1 MTSYGKFTLSFFIS
15 AYFSAIHGTIFCTNK
30 KWNAKGEMTMPL
42 KNTWNHMNLTHKI
55 LSIFLPLI
63 ILPMMLVSIFSVSM
77 SVKNG
82 KNDAINNA
90 TDKLSLVTNQTE
102 QLLSH
107 IKYNIKAFSISS
119 ALQDA
124 ISSNYADNTYGNYML
139 SSSLHNA
146 VYNVLDISKFIS
158 SGYIH
163 TFDGRIYNV
172 KTGKIDTPTR
182 EMSAHYDYV
191 TSQKGKILFSLPRN
205 NFTDSAVNISKSLIE
220 IETGKCLG
228 IFSFDIK
235 ESLFY
240 DTYDSVSN
248 TDTERFFIT
257 DGDGIVISSDVRT
270 EFLKPLPDAIWTSVQ
285 NHSSHA
291 TISGK
296 RRLILSSKT
305 PTEKYNTIYIMSYDN
320 IYKDALAV
328 ALLPLSIGI
337 GTLLIAILLTNIFTK
352 NLVRPIIQLANY
364 ADEAGKGNFLPPIH
378 TESRD
383 EIGFLT
389 ERFFNMNQNIHKLT
403 TSIYNEQNQKREYEL
418 RLLQSQ
424 INPHFLYNCLDSIS
438 SLIADQQNET
448 ANNMVYHLGKYYRTI
463 LSKGRNIITIQEEIS
478 LICDYLEIQLI
489 KFPDLFT
496 YEIDV
501 QSSVLESQT
510 LKMVIQPI
518 VENSILHGFAGYK
531 NGRKIIIKG
540 FCRNNNICFEISD
553 NGRGISPEIRKN
565 IFSEAAALMPQHFG
579 LKNIQERIQL
589 KFGRQFGLKIESE
602 PGCGTTVRLI
612 FPLIL

>member
-1 MTSYGKFTLSFFIS
+1 
-15 AYFSAIHGTIFCTNK
+15 
-30 KWNAKGEMTMPL
+30 MPL

-63 ILPMMLVSIFSVSM
+63 ILPMMLISIFSVSM

-119 ALQDA
+119 SLQDS
-124 ISSNYADNTYGNYML
+124 ISANYADNTYGNYML

-146 VYNVLDISKFIS
+146 IYNVLDISKFIS
-158 SGYIH
+158 DGYIH

-172 KTGKIDTPTR
+172 KTGKIDTPTS
-182 EMSAHYDYV
+182 EMTAHYDYV

-205 NFTDSAVNISKSLIE
+205 NFTDSAINISKSLIE

-257 DGDGIVISSDVRT
+257 DDNGIVISSDTQT
-270 EFLKPLPDAIWTSVQ
+270 ELLKPLPDAIWTSVQ
-285 NHSSHA
+285 NHSNHA
-291 TISGK
+291 TFSRK
-296 RRLILSSKT
+296 RHLILSSKT
-305 PTEKYNTIYIMSYDN
+305 TTQKYNTIYIMSYDN
-320 IYKDALAV
+320 IYKDALTV

-438 SLIADQQNET
+438 SLIADQQNDT

-463 LSKGRNIITIQEEIS
+463 LSKGRNVITIQEELS

-496 YEIDV
+496 YKIDV
-501 QSSVLESQT
+501 QNSVLESKT
-510 LKMVIQPI
+510 LKMIIQPI

-531 NGRKIIIKG
+531 NGRKIIVKG
-540 FCRNNNICFEISD
+540 FCQSTNICFEISD
-553 NGRGISPEIRKN
+553 NGRGISPEIEKN
-565 IFSEAAALMPQHFG
+565 IFSESPALMPQHFG

-589 KFGRQFGLKIESE
+589 KFGKQFGLKIESE
-602 PGCGTTVRLI
+602 PGHGTTVRLV
-612 FPLIL
+612 FPPIL